1 MGQIKNIKLHIV
13 TDIKDKHF
21 SKMYRSSGSKN
32 TIYVGNLPP
41 DVRNRQ
47 VEDLF
52 DKYGK
57 IVDVDIKLPRSGG
70 APAYAF
76 LEFEDS
82 RDAEDAVR
90 GRDGV
95 DVLGQRIKV
104 ELHQPK
110 SHAGG
115 ASGFRGGGGRGGFT
129 RGRGR
134 GGPPRRSDF
143 RVMVSG
149 LPPTGSW
156 QDIKDHMR
164 EAGDVVYS
172 DVFRDGMGIVE
183 YARKDDMEW
192 ALKNLDDTKFKSHE
206 GESSFIRVKV
216 DGGVSRRS
224 RSRSP
229 RGRSRSRSRSRS
241 TSSKSPSRT
250 PP

>member
-1 MGQIKNIKLHIV
+1 
-13 TDIKDKHF
+13 
-21 SKMYRSSGSKN
+21 MYKSSGGNS
-32 TIYVGNLPP
+32 TIYVGNLPS

-57 IVDVDIKLPRSGG
+57 IVDVDIKMPRSGG

-76 LEFEDS
+76 LQFDDP

-90 GRDGV
+90 GRDGY
-95 DVLGQRIKV
+95 DVSGQRIKV
-104 ELHQPK
+104 ELHQSK
-110 SHAGG
+110 N
-115 ASGFRGGGGRGGFT
+115 RGGGAGSSSFRGRGGYT

-134 GGPPRRSDF
+134 GGPPRRSDY

-164 EAGDVVYS
+164 EAGDVVYA
-172 DVFRDGMGIVE
+172 DVFRDGMGVVE
-183 YARKDDMEW
+183 FSRKDDMEW

-206 GESSFIRVKV
+206 GESAFIRVKV

-229 RGRSRSRSRSRS
+229 RGRSRSRSRS
-241 TSSKSPSRT
+241 SSSRSPSRT
-250 PP
+250 PPRR